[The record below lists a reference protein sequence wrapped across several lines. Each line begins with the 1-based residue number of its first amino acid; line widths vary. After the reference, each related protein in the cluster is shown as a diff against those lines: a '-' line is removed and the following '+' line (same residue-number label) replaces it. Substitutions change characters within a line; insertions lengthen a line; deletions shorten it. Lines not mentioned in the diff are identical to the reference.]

1 LNGYTKLYASLIHS
15 TIWREPHHVRVLW
28 ITMLAMCD
36 AGAVVSASIPGLADA
51 AHITLDECLDGL
63 QRLSSPD
70 PYSRTKDHSGR
81 RIIEVD
87 GGWLIINRNKYRDLV
102 CPDHERELAAERK
115 RRQRA
120 VDVTV
125 GHGMSR
131 SVTLGHARSRSV
143 TLGLTLS
150 RQAEAEEE
158 TKEEKREGEAPEP
171 AAPAT
176 RRRAKKDDN
185 LVRRPEG
192 WRPNESHRAL
202 ARAYNL
208 DFTLE
213 LNAFHSWT
221 DAKGQRYADWDAGF
235 RNHLTREHKNNCQR
249 DGDRRARYEA
259 ADHAERKSQPL
270 PVLPELFAPR
280 QPRTAPPSQ
289 DRPRPAP
296 PIQTPAKP
304 PPRPAETDAEREERV
319 AAAQQAAKRALAEIV
334 AGERAAGIEATP

>member
-120 VDVTV
+120 TDVTV

-131 SVTLGHARSRSV
+131 SVTLGHAPSRSV
-143 TLGLTLS
+143 TVGPTPS
-150 RQAEAEEE
+150 RQAEAEAE
-158 TKEEKREGEAPEP
+158 TKEEKRGGEPRKRGPVKVQRP
-171 AAPAT
+171 A
-176 RRRAKKDDN
+176 D
-185 LVRRPEG
+185 
-192 WRPNESHRAL
+192 WRPDERCRAI
-202 ARAYNL
+202 AQEWNL
-208 DFTLE
+208 DLALE
-213 LNAFHSWT
+213 VQSFLAWT
-221 DAKGQRYADWDAGF
+221 DAGGYRYADWQAAF
-235 RNHLTREHKNNCQR
+235 RNHLARARKQQGEADAN
-249 DGDRRARYEA
+249 RRARFEA
-259 ADHAERKSQPL
+259 ADHAERKAQPL

-280 QPRTAPPSQ
+280 TPKAA
-289 DRPRPAP
+289 PAP
-296 PIQTPAKP
+296 AIDLRAVPVPGERRTPTP
-304 PPRPAETDAEREERV
+304 LPAETDTEREARIG
-319 AAAQQAAKRALAEIV
+319 AAQQAAKQALAEIV
-334 AGERAAGIEATP
+334 AGERASLYPGE